1 MLCLTFGG
9 ATCRFEWYILSES
22 IRDLAN
28 EILFDENWDPLT
40 NYAPSQHLVPAI
52 ELLDAS
58 IPFAEGADLIVDIPV
73 DLRGTRDVYID
84 DPNQATVI
92 IDGTDNAI
100 RCEQATLLA
109 IDTCTRPK
117 HPNKPI
123 PQEDMEAR
131 NKLLAEAGLEEQKSV
146 LGWLLDTRRLL
157 VQLPKNKFAAWTNLI
172 KMVIQQGTMTAK
184 EVESIIGR
192 LGHLGMAIPFVH
204 HFLSR
209 LCNLQVWAK
218 SRRLI
223 PIANNCRRDLE
234 LMINI
239 IKIAH
244 DSISKNIIVYRHPTH
259 IYCSDSC
266 PAGLGGYS
274 DSSFAWRYYLKPEH
288 QF

>member
-1 MLCLTFGG
+1 M
-9 ATCRFEWYILSES
+9 
-22 IRDLAN
+22 
-28 EILFDENWDPLT
+28 
-40 NYAPSQHLVPAI
+40 
-52 ELLDAS
+52 
-58 IPFAEGADLIVDIPV
+58 
-73 DLRGTRDVYID
+73 
-84 DPNQATVI
+84 
-92 IDGTDNAI
+92 
-100 RCEQATLLA
+100 LLA
-109 IDTCTRPK
+109 IDTCMCPK

-131 NKLLAEAGLEEQKSV
+131 NKLYAEAGLEEQKTV
-146 LGWLLDTRRLL
+146 MGWFLDTQRLL

-172 KMVIQQGTMTAK
+172 KMVIQKGTTTAK

-192 LGHLGMAIPFVH
+192 LRHLGMAIPFVH
-204 HFLSR
+204 QFLSR

-223 PIANNCRRDLE
+223 PITNNCQRDLE

-244 DSISKNIIVYRHPTH
+244 NSISMNIIVYPHPTH
-259 IYCSDSC
+259 IYRSDSC

-274 DSSFAWRYYLKPEH
+274 NSGFAWQYYLKPEH